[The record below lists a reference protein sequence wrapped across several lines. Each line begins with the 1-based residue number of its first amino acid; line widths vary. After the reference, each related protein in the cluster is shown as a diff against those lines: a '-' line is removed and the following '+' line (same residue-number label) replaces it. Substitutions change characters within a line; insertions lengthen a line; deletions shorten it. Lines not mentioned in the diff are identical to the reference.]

1 MQTRKSCFL
10 RIITYVLISII
21 YFTSCTNTRY
31 LTDSKS
37 IDRQHDMRSNRYRVN
52 IGDVFVNIANFFISG
67 VLNTGFEVSQSERA
81 FKRITIVNESSDSLF
96 VNMVTDMVWK
106 ESRVIAISWALHFH
120 LKQGKSYW
128 FPTLPLIMLTLEH
141 HLPKKKNWKSGQMPT
156 NRRFVLRA
164 EMTNWIQEK

>member
-106 ESRVIAISWALHFH
+106 ESGYCDIMGI
-120 LKQGKSYW
+120 
-128 FPTLPLIMLTLEH
+128 TLPPKARQKLLVPYPAAYNAYFRTPFTEEEKLEIRPDANH
-141 HLPKKKNWKSGQMPT
+141 
-156 NRRFVLRA
+156 RRFVLRA